1 MWIGLKYTELKIDFN
16 MGILT
21 YKGLEA
27 NIGYNEESGVLY
39 GKIEGI
45 DELVEF
51 EGETVAEI
59 TEEFHREADIYLAR
73 R

>member
-1 MWIGLKYTELKIDFN
+1 